1 MTSDVY
7 QTIKQFFEDEM
18 CNYIRLLFAIKL
30 AELHEKH
37 LVKFQAEKPM
47 CPFLHE
53 ALVEVLRNLCKIILK
68 PESVPFDHEGL
79 QDLNLD
85 NPELFLQVP
94 NVGPSILELVDDLIP
109 LAKKEIYQEIT
120 NCIKKEL
127 KHLLNRDKLGLG
139 NKHFAAL
146 AALNPR
152 NRCKEKFVVESIIML
167 GRSLSIDTDLL
178 HEQAQ
183 LYLSSIRPLAFSETE
198 RLDCWFNDVFKLIE
212 IIQPAPEFK
221 VLVKKLLSIPY
232 GQAFVERGFNLS
244 KIKSDNRATLCQDT
258 FRAEKIAKNALKHQ
272 GGSKNIKIDSKLLTS
287 VKNARANYRED
298 LKKKD

>member
-1 MTSDVY
+1 MEEYPRTATNLQRRTEMTSDVY

-18 CNYIRLLFAIKL
+18 WNYIRLLFAIKL

-109 LAKKEIYQEIT
+109 SAKKEIYQEIT
-120 NCIKKEL
+120 NCI
-127 KHLLNRDKLGLG
+127 N
-139 NKHFAAL
+139 
-146 AALNPR
+146 
-152 NRCKEKFVVESIIML
+152 CI
-167 GRSLSIDTDLL
+167 
-178 HEQAQ
+178 
-183 LYLSSIRPLAFSETE
+183 
-198 RLDCWFNDVFKLIE
+198 C
-212 IIQPAPEFK
+212 
-221 VLVKKLLSIPY
+221 
-232 GQAFVERGFNLS
+232 
-244 KIKSDNRATLCQDT
+244 
-258 FRAEKIAKNALKHQ
+258 
-272 GGSKNIKIDSKLLTS
+272 
-287 VKNARANYRED
+287 
-298 LKKKD
+298 